1 MVSETIIYPRYGET
15 DQMGVIYHSNYFRYF
30 EVGRTDFYKAI
41 GFSYKVLES
50 EGVLFPVLECG
61 CTFVSPAHYDEEV
74 IVRTRLESF
83 KFARFRM
90 HYDIVRFDD
99 GVEKR
104 LVSGFTEHAFA
115 NRDLKP
121 VNIKKTHPHL
131 YEVLKKSLE
140 DKTHAL

>member
-1 MVSETIIYPRYGET
+1 MVWETTIYPRYGET

-61 CTFVSPAHYDEEV
+61 CTFTSPAHYDEEI
-74 IVRTRLESF
+74 IVKTRLESF

-90 HYDIVRFDD
+90 HYDIVRREGDA
-99 GVEKR
+99 EKL

-115 NRDLKP
+115 SRELKP
-121 VNIKKTHPHL
+121 INIKKTHPAL
-131 YEVLKKSLE
+131 YDRLKKALE
-140 DKTHAL
+140 EKTDAL